1 MYQYDTL
8 DRQLVQERVADFR
21 EQTARYL
28 AGELGEEEFKPLR
41 LMNGLY
47 LQRFAPML
55 RVAIPYGVLSS
66 TQLRMLASIARRYDR
81 GYGHFTTRQNIQF
94 NWPALERVPDILADL
109 ASVDMHAIQ
118 TSGNCI
124 RNITCDHLAGIAP
137 DEIADPRPYC
147 ELLRQWST
155 LHPEFAY
162 LPRKFKIAV
171 TGARRD
177 RAVIE
182 AHDVGLRLI
191 ENDAGQPG
199 FEVLVGGGL
208 GRTPVIGKVLREFLP
223 HRDLLAYLQAIM
235 RVYNLEGR
243 RDNKYKAR
251 IKILVNALGIGEFR
265 RRVEAEWQVTRQNVA
280 PLEADEIDVL
290 RSHFEPPPYRP
301 IVDTG
306 SFEAN
311 RAAHAAFARW
321 IRFNTVS
328 HRQPGHRAVFV
339 SLKAPDSPPGDMTA
353 GQMEGLASLADRFSF
368 GLIRTSHD
376 QNLLLADVALDD
388 LHALWTQLASLDL
401 ATPNIGTLTNMIC
414 CPGLDFCGLA
424 NAESISVARQINAL
438 FDDLD
443 YLHDLGDVRIKIS
456 GCMNACGHHHVGHI
470 GILGVDKKGEEWYQI
485 TIGGSAEERTRLGR
499 RLGPAVP
506 KAEVARTVAG
516 ILDVHVAHRRPDESF
531 PDTVER
537 IGVAPFQEKVY
548 GGEGPIVHGSPPA
561 RQRQRP
567 ALHPGGAGR

>member
-1 MYQYDTL
+1 MYQYDTF
-8 DRQLVQERVADFR
+8 DRQLVRERVADFR

-66 TQLRMLASIARRYDR
+66 KQLRMLASIARRYDR
-81 GYGHFTTRQNIQF
+81 GYGHFTTRQNVQF
-94 NWPALERVPDILADL
+94 NWPALERAPDILDDL

-124 RNITCDHLAGIAP
+124 RNITCDHLAGVAP

-177 RAVIE
+177 RAATEV
-182 AHDVGLRLI
+182 HDVGLRLI
-191 ENDAGQPG
+191 ENEAGEPG

-208 GRTPVIGKVLREFLP
+208 GRTPVIGKVLRAFLP
-223 HRDLLAYLQAIM
+223 RRDLLSYLQAVM

-265 RRVEAEWQVTRQNVA
+265 RRVEAEWQITRRHVA
-280 PLEADEIDVL
+280 PLEADEIDAL
-290 RSHFEPPPYRP
+290 RAHFEPPPYRP
-301 IVDTG
+301 LVDTAR
-306 SFEAN
+306 FEAA
-311 RAAHAAFARW
+311 RATDPAFARW
-321 IRFNTVS
+321 VRANTTG
-328 HRQPGHRAVFV
+328 HRQPGYRAVFV
-339 SLKAPDSPPGDMTA
+339 SLKAPEVPPGDMTA
-353 GQMEGLASLADRFSF
+353 EQMEGTAGLAERYGF
-368 GLIRTSHD
+368 GLVRTTHD
-376 QNLLLADVALDD
+376 QNLLLADVAIDD
-388 LHALWTQLASLDL
+388 LHALWQGLSALDL
-401 ATPNIGTLTNMIC
+401 ATPNIGAPTNMIC

-424 NAESISVARQINAL
+424 NAESISVARRINAL
-438 FDDLD
+438 FDDPD
-443 YLHDLGDVRIKIS
+443 PLHDLGDVRIRIS

-499 RLGPAVP
+499 KIGPSVP
-506 KAEVARTVAG
+506 KADVARTVAAL
-516 ILDVHVAHRRPDESF
+516 LDVYRAHRRPDEPF

-537 IGVAPFQEKVY
+537 IGVAPFRERVY
-548 GGEGPIVHGSPPA
+548 GGK
-561 RQRQRP
+561 
-567 ALHPGGAGR
+567 GA

>member
-1 MYQYDTL
+1 MYQYDTF

-28 AGELGEEEFKPLR
+28 AGELDEEQFKPLR

-47 LQRFAPML
+47 VQRFAPML
-55 RVAIPYGVLSS
+55 RVAIPYGLLSS
-66 TQLRMLASIARRYDR
+66 TQLRMLASIAVRYDR

-124 RNITCDHLAGIAP
+124 RNITCDHLAGVAP
-137 DEIADPRPYC
+137 DEVADPRPYC

-171 TGARRD
+171 TGALRD
-177 RAVIE
+177 RAVTE
-182 AHDVGLRLI
+182 AHDIGLRLVR
-191 ENDAGQPG
+191 NDAGQLG
-199 FEVLVGGGL
+199 FEVLVGGGM

-223 HRDLLAYLQAIM
+223 DRDLLSYLQAIM

-251 IKILVNALGIGEFR
+251 IKILVNALGIEEFR
-265 RRVEAEWQVTRQNVA
+265 RRVEAEWQVTRTHVA
-280 PLEADEIDVL
+280 PLDPEEIEAFG
-290 RSHFEPPPYRP
+290 SHFRPPPYRP
-301 IVDTG
+301 LVDIG
-306 SFEAN
+306 SFETDK
-311 RAAHAAFARW
+311 AADPAFARW
-321 IRFNTVS
+321 VRFNTVE
-328 HRQPGHRAVFV
+328 HRRSGYRAVFV
-339 SLKAPDSPPGDMTA
+339 SLKAPDIPPGDMTA
-353 GQMEGLASLADRFSF
+353 EQMQALADLADRYSF

-388 LHALWTQLASLDL
+388 LHAVWGQLADLGL

-424 NAESISVARQINAL
+424 NAESISVARQINEL
-438 FDDLD
+438 FDDMD

-516 ILDVHVAHRRPDESF
+516 ILDVFVAHRIPDETF
-531 PDTVER
+531 PDAVER
-537 IGVAPFQEKVY
+537 IGVAPFRDRVY
-548 GGEGPIVHGSPPA
+548 GGG
-561 RQRQRP
+561 RP
-567 ALHPGGAGR
+567 

>member
-1 MYQYDTL
+1 MTQENMTMYQYDTF
-8 DRQLVQERVADFR
+8 DRQLVRERVADFR

-66 TQLRMLASIARRYDR
+66 KQLRMLASIARRYDR
-81 GYGHFTTRQNIQF
+81 GYGHFTTRQNVQF
-94 NWPALERVPDILADL
+94 NWPALERAPDILADL

-124 RNITCDHLAGIAP
+124 RNITCDHLAGVAP

-177 RAVIE
+177 RAATEV
-182 AHDVGLRLI
+182 HDVGLRLI
-191 ENDAGQPG
+191 ENEAGEPG

-208 GRTPVIGKVLREFLP
+208 GRTPVIGKVLRAFLP
-223 HRDLLAYLQAIM
+223 RRDLLSYLQAIM

-251 IKILVNALGIGEFR
+251 IKILVNALGIEEFR
-265 RRVEAEWQVTRQNVA
+265 RRVEAEWQITRRHVA
-280 PLEADEIDVL
+280 PLEADEIDAL

-301 IVDTG
+301 LVDTAR
-306 SFEAN
+306 FEAA
-311 RAAHAAFARW
+311 RAADPAFARW
-321 IRFNTVS
+321 VRANTTG
-328 HRQPGHRAVFV
+328 HRQPGYRAVFV
-339 SLKAPDSPPGDMTA
+339 SLKAPDVPPGDMTA
-353 GQMEGLASLADRFSF
+353 GQMEGTASLAERYGF
-368 GLIRTSHD
+368 GLVRTTHD
-376 QNLLLADVALDD
+376 QNLLLADVAIDD
-388 LHALWTQLASLDL
+388 LHALWQALSALDL
-401 ATPNIGTLTNMIC
+401 ATPAVGTPTNMIC

-424 NAESISVARQINAL
+424 NAESISVARRINAL
-438 FDDLD
+438 FDDPD
-443 YLHDLGDVRIKIS
+443 SLHDLGDVRIRIS

-499 RLGPAVP
+499 KIGPSVP
-506 KAEVARTVAG
+506 KAAVARTVAAL
-516 ILDVHVAHRRPDESF
+516 LDAYRAHRHPGEPF

-537 IGVAPFQEKVY
+537 IGVAPFRERVY
-548 GGEGPIVHGSPPA
+548 GGK
-561 RQRQRP
+561 
-567 ALHPGGAGR
+567 GA